1 MLGHL
6 SGGFAV
12 LGVEVDKGPWVVD
25 VRVGKSFRVSIAPL
39 VDDLVSELVRGIL
52 NVTVGET
59 LGMLTTVAVGS
70 MVECSIDY
78 GM

>member
-1 MLGHL
+1 M
-6 SGGFAV
+6 
-12 LGVEVDKGPWVVD
+12 VD

-39 VDDLVSELVRGIL
+39 VDNLVSELVREIL

-59 LGMLTTVAVGS
+59 LGMLTTVAIGS

>member
-39 VDDLVSELVRGIL
+39 VDLVSELVREIL

-59 LGMLTTVAVGS
+59 LGMLTTVVVGS

>member
-1 MLGHL
+1 M
-6 SGGFAV
+6 
-12 LGVEVDKGPWVVD
+12 VD

-39 VDDLVSELVRGIL
+39 VDDLVSELVREIL

-59 LGMLTTVAVGS
+59 LGMLATVVVGS

>member
-1 MLGHL
+1 M
-6 SGGFAV
+6 
-12 LGVEVDKGPWVVD
+12 VD

-39 VDDLVSELVRGIL
+39 VDDLVSELVREIL

-59 LGMLTTVAVGS
+59 LGMLTTVVVGS
-70 MVECSIDY
+70 MVECNIDN